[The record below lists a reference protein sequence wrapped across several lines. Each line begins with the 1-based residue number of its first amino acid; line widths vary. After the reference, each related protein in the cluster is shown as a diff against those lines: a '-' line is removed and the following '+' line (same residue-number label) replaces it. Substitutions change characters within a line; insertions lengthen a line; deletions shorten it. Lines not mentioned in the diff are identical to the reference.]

1 MDPER
6 AARLCE
12 ERAQAARSPS
22 GEVAIGASSSDGPFA
37 AVGITLS
44 SDYLQG
50 RDPFEVYRT
59 CVVER
64 TGAEPVRPPAL

>member
-1 MDPER
+1 MEPLA

-12 ERAQAARSPS
+12 ERARSAQGPT
-22 GEVAIGASSSDGPFA
+22 GAVEIGASSGDGPFLGGA
-37 AVGITLS
+37 ITLS
-44 SDYLQG
+44 SDYLTG